1 MDLLTTKCVVA
12 VLLGVSAVVVGL
24 VPLLIARY
32 QQKCHASRLKKVL
45 ISTYSVCRRCNI
57 GSGQGGGKVISCL
70 NLFGAGIQ
78 VEYIT
83 HGRMNYKDSKP

>member
-45 ISTYSVCRRCNI
+45 ISTYSIRRRCNI

-70 NLFGAGIQ
+70 NLFGAGKK
-78 VEYIT
+78 YIT
-83 HGRMNYKDSKP
+83 HGLKNDKGTRL